1 MKWKISA
8 VTTDITESTTLTAE
22 QKYGGWLAINQG
34 TASATVMGYELQ
46 PGEGL
51 DFRDIVPPGSWWDS
65 AIQIRINPGAIVRVT
80 RLQYMQVA

>member
-1 MKWKISA
+1 MKWKIST
-8 VTTDITESTTLTAE
+8 VTTDITESTTLTSE
-22 QKYGGWLAINQG
+22 QKYGGWFAINQG